1 MEPLFPQQLHQSN
14 GMTPEEFI
22 FEYLEAD
29 QDTGAGSYEKMISEI
44 QTLDWE
50 QVKPHILK
58 LRYFYFLKTAYWMII
73 SSEVKRRSQ
82 WKCNSCLG
90 RIGLQVHHE
99 AEGDANHGQEHLILL
114 GGLIRGLRCVCE
126 KCHEKEHGPAIK
138 VKDAEKKRQKNL
150 RKENILNQLPY
161 YPGRIPE
168 ESVSGSSFV
177 LTRKLLE
184 ELEHERKIMI
194 ERKLYDGW
202 KIHRL

>member
-1 MEPLFPQQLHQSN
+1 
-14 GMTPEEFI
+14 MTPEEFM

-29 QDTGAGSYEKMISEI
+29 QDTGAGSFEKMMAEI
-44 QTLDWE
+44 YTLDWE
-50 QVKPHILK
+50 QVKPHIIK
-58 LRYFYFLKTAYWMII
+58 LRYFYFLKTSYWMII
-73 SSEVKRRSQ
+73 SSEVKRRSK
-82 WKCNSCLG
+82 WKCNSCFG

-99 AEGDANHGQEHLILL
+99 AEGDDNHGQEHLLLL

-138 VKDAEKKRQKNL
+138 IKDAEKKRQKNL
-150 RKENILNQLPY
+150 RKENILKQLPF

-168 ESVSGSSFV
+168 ENISGSSFV
-177 LTRKLLE
+177 LTRKLLT

-194 ERKLYDGW
+194 ERKLYEGW